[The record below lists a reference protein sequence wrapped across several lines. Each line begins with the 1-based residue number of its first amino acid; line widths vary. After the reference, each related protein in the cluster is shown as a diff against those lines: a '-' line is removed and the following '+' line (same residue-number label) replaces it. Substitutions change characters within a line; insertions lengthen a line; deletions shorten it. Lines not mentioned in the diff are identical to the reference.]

1 MNTFLKGP
9 ISVKMNHFIFKT
21 PIIGR
26 EIKPK
31 LQTEEENGEKKSI
44 LNRKDENLNL
54 RNHFNECR
62 HLHLPIHGKKLSN

>member
-9 ISVKMNHFIFKT
+9 MSVKMNHFIFKT

-31 LQTEEENGEKKSI
+31 LKTEEENREKNTI
-44 LNRKDENLNL
+44 LNSKDANLNV

-62 HLHLPIHGKKLSN
+62 HLHLPRHGKELNH

>member
-1 MNTFLKGP
+1 
-9 ISVKMNHFIFKT
+9 MNHFIFKT
-21 PIIGR
+21 LIIGR

-31 LQTEEENGEKKSI
+31 LQTEEENGEKNSI